1 MRDPLLWSVEEAAHQ
16 LGEISIRTIQRLIDR
31 GELPLVKVGRRVMI
45 PVSAIR
51 EWIDQQA
58 QSAHNQ
64 QGAGPG
70 VRRKEKSPCHT
81 DAKIALLGGCR
92 TPTEAAK
99 ELGALLERPIER
111 KPRLWKPNG
120 S

>member
-1 MRDPLLWSVEEAAHQ
+1 MRDTLLWSVEEAAHQ

-70 VRRKEKSPCHT
+70 VRSKEKSACHT
-81 DAKIALLGGCR
+81 DAKIVPFGGYR
-92 TPTEAAK
+92 TPTQMGK
-99 ELGALLERPIER
+99 ELDALLA
-111 KPRLWKPNG
+111 PRTEKKLTR
-120 S
+120 